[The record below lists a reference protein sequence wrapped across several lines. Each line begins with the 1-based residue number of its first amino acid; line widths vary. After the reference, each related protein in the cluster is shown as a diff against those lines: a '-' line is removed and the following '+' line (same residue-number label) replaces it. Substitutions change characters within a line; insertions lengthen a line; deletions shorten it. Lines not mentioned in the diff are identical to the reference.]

1 MICTTYFLTFFSE
14 LIPPTGNMY
23 IEEQLLEDLKS
34 EKSVFK
40 FIPDNIGDIIY
51 CDSSNPKECPDTK
64 EENRKK
70 ITLSI
75 SIPCAIIAFCWLVF
89 NESPIFD
96 TIVTVVMLLILRS
109 CLKKCLSFKG
119 TDYFVGTKGM
129 AEITFDKSRDNIVSK
144 NINQFSEFD
153 DLVTGETLN
162 YQNRSYVGTDYYFRV
177 YGHQKGNE
185 RSVIAS
191 IYSSYNQ
198 EKIQDYYQDPI
209 YRFWKKIEMSW
220 GRFKLDQLRNALDN
234 GEKISFNLYTDDNF
248 YNDYFQFQGTQ
259 LTIGGTLY
267 EKSTVKNIGF
277 SNGNLVVE
285 HTNHHTN
292 FFGFI
297 EKGNKETIPLKY
309 IGNRELFLTFFKYF
323 VTTL

>member
-1 MICTTYFLTFFSE
+1 M
-14 LIPPTGNMY
+14 
-23 IEEQLLEDLKS
+23 
-34 EKSVFK
+34 
-40 FIPDNIGDIIY
+40 
-51 CDSSNPKECPDTK
+51 
-64 EENRKK
+64 
-70 ITLSI
+70 
-75 SIPCAIIAFCWLVF
+75 
-89 NESPIFD
+89 
-96 TIVTVVMLLILRS
+96 
-109 CLKKCLSFKG
+109 
-119 TDYFVGTKGM
+119 
-129 AEITFDKSRDNIVSK
+129 
-144 NINQFSEFD
+144 
-153 DLVTGETLN
+153 
-162 YQNRSYVGTDYYFRV
+162 
-177 YGHQKGNE
+177 
-185 RSVIAS
+185 
-191 IYSSYNQ
+191 
-198 EKIQDYYQDPI
+198 
-209 YRFWKKIEMSW
+209 
-220 GRFKLDQLRNALDN
+220 DN